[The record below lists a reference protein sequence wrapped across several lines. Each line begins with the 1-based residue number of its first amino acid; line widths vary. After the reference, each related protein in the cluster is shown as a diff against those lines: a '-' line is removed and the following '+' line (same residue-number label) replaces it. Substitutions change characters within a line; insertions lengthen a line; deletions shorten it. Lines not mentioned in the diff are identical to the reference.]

1 MFGRRTAVATGP
13 SRVTGG
19 RRAAPRAGASGRF
32 ALARAIRLIAGVVA
46 LIIVA
51 GILLTVLDANTSNSL
66 VKLIHDAG
74 SWLAGPFK
82 GLFTLSDHKAQV
94 AVNWGLAA
102 VVWYAV
108 GHLIARLLS
117 R

>member
-1 MFGRRTAVATGP
+1 
-13 SRVTGG
+13 
-19 RRAAPRAGASGRF
+19 
-32 ALARAIRLIAGVVA
+32 VA

-51 GILLTVLDANTSNSL
+51 GILLIVLGANPSNSI
-66 VKLIHDAG
+66 VQAIHDAA

-82 GLFTLSDHKAQV
+82 GLFNLSNHKAQV

-102 VVWYAV
+102 VVWYAI